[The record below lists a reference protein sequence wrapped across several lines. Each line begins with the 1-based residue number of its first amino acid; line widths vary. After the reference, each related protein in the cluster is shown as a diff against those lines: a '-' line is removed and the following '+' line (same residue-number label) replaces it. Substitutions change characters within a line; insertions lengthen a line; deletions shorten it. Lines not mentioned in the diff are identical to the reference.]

1 MARASTY
8 THRGT
13 GNDDRPKSSDAPKKE
28 LWSSML
34 DGVSSGKR
42 LPEKSVLVL
51 GGTPE
56 TQKDFLDSIR
66 TDPEKRRRPPD
77 RGRKPPIANQFALGY
92 TYQDV
97 LDTDQE
103 DTLARLSLYL
113 LTDSSPSFTPLLKP
127 LLTTRTLPNML
138 AVILLDW
145 GQPWA
150 WVRQL
155 RDWIRALR
163 SLMSSLDDKCKDI
176 LEENIAALRDRG
188 RSRGIDTALATAYGN
203 VPTPLGP
210 GEWDEPLGIPLCVVC
225 QNADKIEK
233 LERERSWKDDEFDFV
248 LQYIRTI
255 LLKHGGGLIYT
266 MPSQPGSLQA
276 LIHSSL
282 GIQSTL
288 EKKRLQYNIIDRDRV
303 LVPPNWDS
311 WGKIRALPGREG
323 FDVEGISKVWSIEIQ
338 DSRTT
343 RTERAP
349 EDGGDED
356 ALAGQAS
363 GSEQGSA
370 VAMYEDTVRDP
381 EQGYA
386 QAHGLQSRNS
396 NGIEV
401 ECTDNQT
408 FLASQ
413 MEVLE
418 KLRTDDEQIK
428 AKTSREAR
436 KGAAALVTNVD
447 TASGAMDEHIG
458 PVQFNMGGI
467 QVDADDMLQRLKDR
481 EANRFSDGEAAPIT
495 SPTDPR
501 AENEYFASFFANL
514 ISKTGRGSAPSSPHS

>member
-1 MARASTY
+1 MSLTLTKKVWISLKAQTDEILTRST
-8 THRGT
+8 
-13 GNDDRPKSSDAPKKE
+13 
-28 LWSSML
+28 
-34 DGVSSGKR
+34 
-42 LPEKSVLVL
+42 
-51 GGTPE
+51 
-56 TQKDFLDSIR
+56 
-66 TDPEKRRRPPD
+66 
-77 RGRKPPIANQFALGY
+77 
-92 TYQDV
+92 
-97 LDTDQE
+97 

-163 SLMSSLDDKCKDI
+163 SLMSSLDDK
-176 LEENIAALRDRG
+176 
-188 RSRGIDTALATAYGN
+188 STAYGN